1 MLITYVRNFLIINI
15 NFSYHHYNVDNFAEK
30 DKSLKF
36 T

>member
-1 MLITYVRNFLIINI
+1 MLITCVLNGLIINI
-15 NFSYHHYNVDNFAEK
+15 NFSYHHCNVDNFAEK

>member
-1 MLITYVRNFLIINI
+1 MLITYVCNGLIIN
-15 NFSYHHYNVDNFAEK
+15 NYFSYHHYNVDNFAEK